1 MACTGAAALL
11 PACYVASA
19 ALGSA
24 TSAVAGGFM
33 NVVGNAF
40 ASAADKAVA
49 YLVSG
54 WTQVPSP
61 TVSGGAALEEAFSHS
76 ARAEGEDQMFVEVV
90 LQDGPDE
97 ISITRTWWFKEDG
110 HQNGEA
116 IEVRKNGYPL
126 QVAVE
131 EDQRPEVLEEYVESL
146 IPHRVAKFFFF
157 DGEEIKSISER
168 DPSQA
173 VVEGLDALLGFNT
186 LSRLTDDLDR
196 VQRDIQ
202 AEVKDSPTKASF
214 LRAKADRDDLE
225 DKKQQLEEDLVEVK
239 RKIADAQGEA
249 ARIDERLNNIFHGS
263 SVQESSEIIDKISE
277 LEGESRS
284 LTNEIGRFVGDLLY
298 IALPADLLTAA
309 GARVTV
315 ELAGR
320 NWLTNKTQ
328 FDPHRDKVLD
338 RFLGPSAPQPEPPLT
353 SGQTAF
359 LRRRLVEEWTQ
370 MFYPP
375 PDGVPEDPLFDDWPT
390 GAMEDA
396 LRQLDEVRDR
406 TRQELVTRIGR
417 RNRIDRELQRLRLAH
432 KQFQVGPEA
441 QQAIDRKSEL
451 AAKLAELE
459 IESQNSERAITA
471 ITAEIGNTTALVNKL
486 GETVNQTEA
495 VRRRYDVARDLRL
508 AIREFMDELRQRRIT
523 ELSRRMTEMMRRLAH
538 KGDLVSKISIDPAT
552 YVLRIL
558 NARGEEVQSPS
569 AGEREVFALSMLWGL
584 AQISKRNLPVVIVAQ
599 GRPGAGRGG
608 GRHGQATQD
617 ALGEGTGHPGP
628 AVHHAGAG
636 QAEVLDHLG
645 VGVAPGRLPLPD
657 QAPHGS
663 GGNEIGAGGC
673 SRTFNAMHGHQFSPP
688 GR

>member
-1 MACTGAAALL
+1 MYISRLHINNFKVYPGDNVIDFSEPNPRSKLNCYLFGGLNGAGKTSLL
-11 PACYVASA
+11 QAIV
-19 ALGSA
+19 LGLYGVRSEDILLER
-24 TSAVAGGFM
+24 SRSENLQKVYKQF
-33 NVVGNAF
+33 
-40 ASAADKAVA
+40 
-49 YLVSG
+49 
-54 WTQVPSP
+54 
-61 TVSGGAALEEAFSHS
+61 LEEAFSHS

-90 LQDGPDE
+90 LQDGSDE

-131 EDQRPEVLEEYVESL
+131 EDERFEVLEEYVDSL

-459 IESQNSERAITA
+459 IESLSSERAITA

-486 GETVNQTEA
+486 GESVNQTEA

-523 ELSRRMTEMMRRLAH
+523 ELSRRMTEMMRKLAH

-584 AQISKRNLPVVIVAQ
+584 AQISKRNLPVVIDT
-599 GRPGAGRGG
+599 P
-608 GRHGQATQD
+608 
-617 ALGEGTGHPGP
+617 L
-628 AVHHAGAG
+628 
-636 QAEVLDHLG
+636 
-645 VGVAPGRLPLPD
+645 GRLDTLHGASIVENYFPRAGEQVIILSTDAEID
-657 QAPHGS
+657 QQWYKALKPS
-663 GGNEIGAGGC
+663 IVQE
-673 SRTFNAMHGHQFSPP
+673 FSLENNDTEEVTTIVAD
-688 GR
+688 RYFEFS